1 MVDRPTQESVMLFIV
16 ARDQPSLYE
25 TLLREFGTE
34 RDVAVLYDRRI
45 GERRR
50 QQGSYP
56 ADRRRGER
64 RVRPDVDAQLQSL
77 GWVLVRRERSAA
89 RPGGQ
94 AP

>member
-1 MVDRPTQESVMLFIV
+1 MPTQESVMLFIV
-16 ARDQPSLYE
+16 ARDQPALYE

-50 QQGSYP
+50 QRVTWP
-56 ADRRRGER
+56 AERRRGER
-64 RVRPDVDAQLQSL
+64 RLRPDVDAQLESL
-77 GWVLVRRERSAA
+77 GWALVRRARSAA
-89 RPGGQ
+89 RPGRQ